1 MPSLEDIMR
10 TVKEYILR
18 EFLPEENPD
27 DLTESAPLVS
37 GGVLD
42 SIASL
47 KLVGFLE
54 QEYGIEVQSHEVDID
69 NLDTLAL
76 IADLVQS
83 KLAE

>member
-1 MPSLEDIMR
+1 M
-10 TVKEYILR
+10 
-18 EFLPEENPD
+18 
-27 DLTESAPLVS
+27 S